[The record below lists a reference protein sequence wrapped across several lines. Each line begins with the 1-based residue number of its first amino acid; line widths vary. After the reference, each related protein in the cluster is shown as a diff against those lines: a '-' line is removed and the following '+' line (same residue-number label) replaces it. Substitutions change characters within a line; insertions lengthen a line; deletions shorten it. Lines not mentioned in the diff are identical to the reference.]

1 MDKRLIAERFAKA
14 RGTYDREA
22 RVQQQVAERMMRL
35 VLQHTGGDAF
45 RFRNVVEFGCGT
57 GSYSSILLHT
67 LKPETLLLNDLC
79 PEMEECVENLP
90 SAGGSPQAGPSA
102 GGTVVRFRAGDA
114 EELDFPTGT
123 DLLTSC
129 STLQWFTD
137 PAAFFARSHRFLKPG
152 GILAFTTFGPSNMHE
167 IRSLTGHGLDY
178 LPLDE
183 VRRLVALHFDVR
195 YAAEEVVSLPFADPT
210 AVLRHLKLTGVTGTE
225 KRTWTRR
232 RLQAFCEDYTRRF
245 AQADGNVTLTYHP
258 IYIIAQNKTL

>member
-137 PAAFFARSHRFLKPG
+137 PPCNGSP
-152 GILAFTTFGPSNMHE
+152 
-167 IRSLTGHGLDY
+167 IR
-178 LPLDE
+178 PP
-183 VRRLVALHFDVR
+183 
-195 YAAEEVVSLPFADPT
+195 SLPVA
-210 AVLRHLKLTGVTGTE
+210 AVS
-225 KRTWTRR
+225 
-232 RLQAFCEDYTRRF
+232 
-245 AQADGNVTLTYHP
+245 
-258 IYIIAQNKTL
+258 